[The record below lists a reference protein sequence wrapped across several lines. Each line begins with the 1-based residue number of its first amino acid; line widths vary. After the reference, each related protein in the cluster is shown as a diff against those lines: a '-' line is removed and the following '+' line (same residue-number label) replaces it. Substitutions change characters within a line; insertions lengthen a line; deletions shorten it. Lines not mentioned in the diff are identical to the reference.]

1 MVTEEGTRMANNYR
15 VALFGL
21 GKIAYAHMHGY
32 LAPENADRI
41 MVVAGADPSEEARKA
56 FAQRY
61 NIDGVY
67 SDYLELLKKEKPD
80 IVSICTWPPLHV
92 EMVEASA
99 SAGVKG
105 ILCEKPVAINLGEV
119 DRMLTAAENASA
131 VLIVG
136 HQRRL
141 DARYVRASELI
152 KEGTIGNLVQ
162 ITAICGG
169 DLLTD
174 GTHSVD
180 LVRFMNN
187 DTPAAWVMG
196 NIDLRDRGP
205 VDTSS
210 RSFGFQRWNEDRT
223 RYGHPVETGA
233 TAVIHFSN
241 GVRGTLE
248 AGICSR
254 PGYQRMWIYGTEGI
268 IEISGDAPVAG
279 EPPLRFLNSGNS
291 DWIVPERAG
300 INSIVREVSLLLE
313 SMESGKLHPLD
324 ITSARATH
332 EILMAVFE
340 SARRRARIDLP
351 LAISGHPIFSMLQ

>member
-1 MVTEEGTRMANNYR
+1 MANQYR
-15 VALFGL
+15 SALFGL

-32 LAPENADRI
+32 LAPENSERI
-41 MVVAGADPSEEARKA
+41 TVVAGADPNEEARQA

-61 NIDGVY
+61 NISNVY
-67 SDYLELLKKEKPD
+67 SDYMELLKQEKPD

-92 EMVEASA
+92 EMVEKSA
-99 SAGVKG
+99 EAGVKG
-105 ILCEKPVAINLGEV
+105 ILCEKPMSVNLGEA
-119 DRMLTAAENASA
+119 DRMINAAKKANA

-141 DARYVRASELI
+141 DSRYIRACELI
-152 KEGTIGNLVQ
+152 KEGAIGNLVQ

-180 LVRFMNN
+180 LIRFMNN
-187 DTPAAWVMG
+187 DTPAVWVMG
-196 NIDLRDRGP
+196 NVDLRDRGP
-205 VDTSS
+205 VDTGA
-210 RSFGFQRWNEDRT
+210 RSFGFQQWNETRT

-233 TAVIHFSN
+233 FAVIHFAN

-248 AGICSR
+248 GGICAR
-254 PGYQRMWIYGTEGI
+254 PGYQRMWIYGSEGL

-279 EPPLRFLNSGNS
+279 EPPLRMLSRGKD
-291 DWIVPERAG
+291 DWIVPELPR
-300 INSIVREVSLLLE
+300 ISSIASEISLLLE
-313 SMESGKLHPLD
+313 SIETGKLHPLD
-324 ITSARATH
+324 VTSARATQ

-340 SARRRARIDLP
+340 SARKRARTELP
-351 LAISGHPIFSMLQ
+351 LMIDEHPIFSML